1 MLSHRTTARGAS
13 LLIVAAF
20 CAAAALA
27 SPARSAKG
35 VPTIVFP
42 LIGDMDFADNYGDAR
57 ANGSHAGIDIMAP
70 RRTPVVAAEDG
81 KVKWWTSSARAG
93 CMLYLYGKSG
103 TTYLYIHLN
112 NDRTLGNDNRGACA
126 DVAFTVP
133 DGARVTAGQQIA
145 LNGDSGDADGNPHL
159 HFEVHPNDGADVN
172 PMPYLRQATH
182 ILFPAKLGSKFSL
195 ALKGTPV
202 AAGAGRVTLR
212 ANAVRWWPGGRWT
225 PIASRLVEI
234 GVKKGAAIDTAL
246 AAAVIGATTR
256 ELSSKQAQPFT
267 VYTEPARVTVE
278 ALRGEPGAL
287 LAARIARPGGKLVA
301 VDATPAKK
309 PGKDAAKDTGGPGDD
324 PDGEWTPPWE
334 QTDPDADDGEWTP
347 PWTG

>member
-1 MLSHRTTARGAS
+1 
-13 LLIVAAF
+13 
-20 CAAAALA
+20 
-27 SPARSAKG
+27 
-35 VPTIVFP
+35 
-42 LIGDMDFADNYGDAR
+42 
-57 ANGSHAGIDIMAP
+57 
-70 RRTPVVAAEDG
+70 
-81 KVKWWTSSARAG
+81 
-93 CMLYLYGKSG
+93 
-103 TTYLYIHLN
+103 
-112 NDRTLGNDNRGACA
+112 
-126 DVAFTVP
+126 
-133 DGARVTAGQQIA
+133 
-145 LNGDSGDADGNPHL
+145 
-159 HFEVHPNDGADVN
+159 
-172 PMPYLRQATH
+172 
-182 ILFPAKLGSKFSL
+182 
-195 ALKGTPV
+195 
-202 AAGAGRVTLR
+202 VTLR